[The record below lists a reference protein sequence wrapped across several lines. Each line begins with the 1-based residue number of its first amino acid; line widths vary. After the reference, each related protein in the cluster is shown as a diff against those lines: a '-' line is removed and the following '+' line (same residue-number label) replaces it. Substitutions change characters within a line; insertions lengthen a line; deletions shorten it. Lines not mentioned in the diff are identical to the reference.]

1 MPDGR
6 AVGVSLITVGMDFLL
21 SNQHTHMRSRKHTCR
36 ATSCHSAPPA
46 RHLVIKGSPS
56 GALHFST
63 ARNESE
69 RRRERSG
76 RALMPYALT
85 SARRGN
91 SSLPSSA
98 RSSSAYPLSRLCR
111 VASLSAAARL
121 VLGRCEG
128 GQTVCHALPI
138 TASAACRTFRRIE
151 RDTDGAERPPPLI
164 QAAQQKD
171 GS

>member
-1 MPDGR
+1 MKKGR
-6 AVGVSLITVGMDFLL
+6 SEERRRKFSQCQMEEQLASLSLL
-21 SNQHTHMRSRKHTCR
+21 WGWIFFYQTNTHMRSRKHTCR

-85 SARRGN
+85 SVRRGN
-91 SSLPSSA
+91 SSPPSSA
-98 RSSSAYPLSRLCR
+98 RSSSARSSSAYLSRHLHLALPRCIFVSR
-111 VASLSAAARL
+111 RTACVRFVRDWADSVSRPPHHGERSLSHLR
-121 VLGRCEG
+121 
-128 GQTVCHALPI
+128 
-138 TASAACRTFRRIE
+138 
-151 RDTDGAERPPPLI
+151 
-164 QAAQQKD
+164 
-171 GS
+171 

>member
-1 MPDGR
+1 MKKGR
-6 AVGVSLITVGMDFLL
+6 SEERRRKFSQCQMEEQLASLSLL
-21 SNQHTHMRSRKHTCR
+21 WGWIFFYQTSTHTRSRKHTCR

-76 RALMPYALT
+76 RALVPYALT

-91 SSLPSSA
+91 SSPSSPPSSA
-98 RSSSAYPLSRLCR
+98 RSSSAYLSRHLYLALPRCIFVSRRTAR
-111 VASLSAAARL
+111 VGLVRGRADSVSRPPHHGERSLSHLR
-121 VLGRCEG
+121 
-128 GQTVCHALPI
+128 
-138 TASAACRTFRRIE
+138 
-151 RDTDGAERPPPLI
+151 
-164 QAAQQKD
+164 
-171 GS
+171 

>member
-1 MPDGR
+1 MKKGR
-6 AVGVSLITVGMDFLL
+6 SEERRRKFSQCQMEEQLASLSLL
-21 SNQHTHMRSRKHTCR
+21 WGWIFFYQTNTHMRSRKHTCR

-85 SARRGN
+85 PARRDD
-91 SSLPSSA
+91 SSPSPPLSSA
-98 RSSSAYPLSRLCR
+98 RSSSAYLSRHLRLALLRCIFVSRRTAR
-111 VASLSAAARL
+111 VVLVRGRADSVSRPPHHGERSLSHLR
-121 VLGRCEG
+121 
-128 GQTVCHALPI
+128 
-138 TASAACRTFRRIE
+138 
-151 RDTDGAERPPPLI
+151 
-164 QAAQQKD
+164 
-171 GS
+171 